1 MFQGPI
7 ISLATYNYFF
17 YAINAIFI
25 SYLPVYFT
33 FKGISPVE
41 IGFLLGIGPIISILS
56 PPLWGY
62 VSDKYKT
69 VKNVLLFIL
78 FATVIVGTVMF
89 QTITFGWMLV
99 WVIAF
104 NFFISPIS
112 PLTDGLSYRV
122 SEVYGISFGTIRSFG
137 SLGFAA
143 TALMMG
149 YLLEPLGLDNIYL
162 FFLGFGFMALLT
174 CLRLTDA
181 PSSAKPV
188 SILSIWSVFRRKKI
202 LWFLLVVLML
212 SIPHRI
218 NDGFI
223 GMYIEDLGGSTAAI
237 GTAWFFATAS
247 EAIVFGLS
255 MRWLRNGKELQLMA
269 WAGAFYCIR
278 WLLCVL
284 LADPVLV
291 SYLQLFHG
299 LTFAI
304 YYLAS
309 LQYLYQLIP
318 EELKSTGQTVFAA
331 VFFGVAGIVGS
342 IIAGWIFETYNG
354 QVLYAAMTGMTLI
367 GLVLVFITMLR
378 DRTMKKL

>member
-7 ISLATYNYFF
+7 ISLVAYNYFF
-17 YAINAIFI
+17 YAINSIFI
-25 SYLPVYFT
+25 SYLPVYFS
-33 FKGISPVE
+33 FKGITPVQ

-62 VSDKYKT
+62 LSDKYKT
-69 VKNVLLFIL
+69 VKQVLLLIL
-78 FATVIVGTVMF
+78 LATVIVGTVMF
-89 QTITFGWMLV
+89 QADTFGWMLV

-143 TALMMG
+143 TALLMG
-149 YLLEPLGLDNIYL
+149 YMLEPLGMETISW
-162 FFLGFGFMALLT
+162 FFLGFGVMALLT

-181 PSSAKPV
+181 PSSSKPV
-188 SILSIWSVFRRKKI
+188 SLRSIWAVFRRKEI
-202 LWFLLVVLML
+202 LWFLLVILTL

-218 NDGFI
+218 NDGFV

-237 GTAWFFATAS
+237 GTAWFFATTS
-247 EAIVFGLS
+247 EAVVFGLS
-255 MRWLRNGKELQLMA
+255 MRWLRTGNELQLMA
-269 WAGAFYCIR
+269 WAGVFYCVR
-278 WLLCVL
+278 WVLCFL

-309 LQYLYQLIP
+309 LQYLYRLIP
-318 EELKSTGQTVFAA
+318 EELQSTGQTVFAA
-331 VFFGVAGIVGS
+331 VFFGIAGIVGS

-354 QVLYAAMTGMTLI
+354 QVLYAAMSGMTLI
-367 GLVLVFITMLR
+367 GLALVFITMLR
-378 DRTMKKL
+378 NRTMNRQ